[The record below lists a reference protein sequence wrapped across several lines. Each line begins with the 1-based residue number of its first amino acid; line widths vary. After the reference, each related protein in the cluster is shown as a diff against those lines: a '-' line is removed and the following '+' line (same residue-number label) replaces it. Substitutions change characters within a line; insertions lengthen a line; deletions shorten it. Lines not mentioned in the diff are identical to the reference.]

1 MFLTSVI
8 FNAIKWFKKCKIEF
22 HFLLEYQSHIS
33 FPFIKF
39 MGKVRNCLSFKK
51 KKIKISGSPGQNV
64 WIKFQLSIIAGL
76 EVLKK
81 YKSWPLKV
89 SYVRNNKLEDY
100 PLVHTH
106 PKIILFLENYHP
118 KIITNMFIT
127 FPNWGSLWFSET
139 TVNKVYGF
147 WTAKWNKEC
156 FCNLIAL

>member
-1 MFLTSVI
+1 MSSISYWSTNLI
-8 FNAIKWFKKCKIEF
+8 LA
-22 HFLLEYQSHIS
+22 FLLSNLWEKSEIA
-33 FPFIKF
+33 FP
-39 MGKVRNCLSFKK
+39 LK

-81 YKSWPLKV
+81 YKSWLLKV

-100 PLVHTH
+100 PLVHTR

-139 TVNKVYGF
+139 TVNEVYGF
-147 WTAKWNKEC
+147 WTAKWNK
-156 FCNLIAL
+156 